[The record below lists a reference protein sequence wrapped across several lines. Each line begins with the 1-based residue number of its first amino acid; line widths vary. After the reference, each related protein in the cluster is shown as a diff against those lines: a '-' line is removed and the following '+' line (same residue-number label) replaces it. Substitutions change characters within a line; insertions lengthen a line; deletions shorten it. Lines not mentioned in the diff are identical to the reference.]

1 MKTDEYGVKYSNNGR
16 ILYEFPNDLE
26 GEYIIPEGVKEIK
39 KYALECR
46 PYNVYPKLS
55 SLRISKTV
63 VKIGDSSGYRWLDS
77 ISIDKDNPVYDSR
90 EDCKAIIETKSNT
103 LSYGCKHAFVPN
115 GVKKINMQ
123 AFDDAYAE
131 SKLFIPASVEEID
144 AMSFC
149 LTSVDYIEVDAAN
162 KFYDSRDN
170 CNAIIDS
177 RSNTLILGSS
187 HTSIP
192 LGVESIGEGAFENC
206 PGIQRLVIPESVYSL
221 KEGAFCSAEIGEIY
235 ISKSVERIDPTA
247 FGNCIIRKIYV
258 DENNTTFYEKGNC
271 IITKDTARLRI
282 AGNNFIIPHEVKII
296 GSCSLT
302 LSEDGLL
309 EIPDGVVE
317 IMSGA
322 ITVRGVRL
330 RLVLP
335 SSVKLI
341 MDQFLSE
348 KDIEEIV
355 VPAGQKE
362 RFSRMDGL
370 EDFSHLIIEAN
381 E

>member
-1 MKTDEYGVKYSNNGR
+1 MKEDKYGVQYSDDGKVLLK
-16 ILYEFPNDLE
+16 IPTELE
-26 GEYIIPEGVKEIK
+26 GEFVIPDGVEELNLSFL
-39 KYALECR
+39 YR
-46 PYNVYPKLS
+46 PEDMKLS
-55 SLRISKTV
+55 SLKISKTV
-63 VKIGDSSGYRWLDS
+63 TDIGNWNVFYGLDS
-77 ISIDKDNPVYDSR
+77 LSVDPDNPKYDSR
-90 EDCKAIIETKSNT
+90 DNCNAIIETSSNT
-103 LSYGCKHAFVPN
+103 LLYASKHAFIPD
-115 GVKKINMQ
+115 GTKRIHAD
-123 AFDDAYAE
+123 AFDGFCD
-131 SKLFIPASVEEID
+131 SKIFIPSSVEYID
-144 AMSFC
+144 DKAFLETSF
-149 LTSVDYIEVDAAN
+149 SSIEVDAAN

-221 KEGAFCSAEIGEIY
+221 KEGAFCSAEIGELY

-247 FGNCIIRKIYV
+247 FGNCIIRKIYL

-271 IITKDTARLRI
+271 LITKDTARLRI
-282 AGNNFIIPHEVKII
+282 AGKNFTIPHEVKII

-302 LSEDGLL
+302 LSEDALL
-309 EIPDGVVE
+309 EIPNGVVE

-322 ITVRGVRL
+322 ITVKGVRL

-341 MDQFLSE
+341 MEQFLSE

-370 EDFSHLIIEAN
+370 EDFSHLIIEAD